1 MKKTE
6 DQRIADKIR
15 DVFENFEDPS
25 SEQGWQE
32 LRKKYPETRTRPL
45 FFWYSSAA
53 AVIAVLFWFF
63 FFNNTSNQT
72 RIITEKNYASAPKSS
87 QNLQSE
93 SSITNQQQV
102 NNNSADKVHFRVSH
116 VIINDNIKQQEVE
129 QNSAPTLFAERSE
142 PKFEEKTQEL
152 NVPLNSLSEPSMTQN
167 QQKQTSELAQNNN
180 QENNNSPGTLKD
192 LKTENQ
198 EEKKVKTPKNIVIG
212 VYAGSFVSYA
222 DGSEGNVNLGAGL
235 SSDFRLNRRLKLS
248 TGISLSKNRLSY
260 NENSPS
266 NDYGSFQVSQ
276 GIAAGT
282 FTAINDYQAELLNL
296 DIPIN
301 LKYSLSPGKNSAYVQ
316 AGLSSGTYI
325 TERYAINSSSFNSM
339 IGTSSNPDKQVIN
352 KSLEHFDLLRTLNFS
367 FGFNTRIGK
376 NQSLGIEPFVKYP
389 LGNLGSENLRFGS
402 TGINVKL
409 NLNSLKHQ
417 K

>member
-129 QNSAPTLFAERSE
+129 QNSAPTLFAEGSE

-198 EEKKVKTPKNIVIG
+198 EKKKVKTPKNIVIG

>member
-15 DVFENFEDPS
+15 DVFENFEDPA

-32 LRKKYPETRTRPL
+32 LRKKYPESSTRPL

-63 FFNNTSNQT
+63 FFNNTPNQT
-72 RIITEKNYASAPKSS
+72 TIITEKNYASAAKSS
-87 QNLQSE
+87 QNLQSD
-93 SSITNQQQV
+93 SSITNQQEA
-102 NNNSADKVHFRVSH
+102 NNNSADKVHISVGHTITKNNSKH
-116 VIINDNIKQQEVE
+116 PEVE
-129 QNSAPTLFAERSE
+129 QSSTPALFAESSE
-142 PKFEEKTQEL
+142 PKSEDMPKEL
-152 NVPLNSLSEPSMTQN
+152 RLPNNSLSEPAATQD
-167 QQKQTSELAQNNN
+167 QQKQTPVIAQNNTT
-180 QENNNSPGTLKD
+180 ETNNSTGSLKD
-192 LKTENQ
+192 LKTDNE

-212 VYAGSFVSYA
+212 VFAGSFVSYA
-222 DGSEGNVNLGAGL
+222 DGSKGNLNLGAGL
-235 SSDFRLNRRLKLS
+235 SSDFRLNKRLKLS

-266 NDYGSFQVSQ
+266 NNYGSFQVSQ
-276 GIAAGT
+276 SIAAGT

-367 FGFNTRIGK
+367 FGLNTRIGK

-389 LGNLGSENLRFGS
+389 LGKLGSENLRFGS

>member
-129 QNSAPTLFAERSE
+129 QNSAPTLFAEGSE

>member
-15 DVFENFEDPS
+15 DVFDNFEDPA

-32 LRKKYPETRTRPL
+32 LRKKYPESKTRPL
-45 FFWYSSAA
+45 LLWFSSAA
-53 AVIAVLFWFF
+53 AVITVLSWFI
-63 FFNNTSNQT
+63 FFNETPEQS
-72 RIITEKNYASAPKSS
+72 IAEKNYTSSPKSG
-87 QNLQSE
+87 QSLHTDNSRTIETEINNE
-93 SSITNQQQV
+93 SSKEINLST
-102 NNNSADKVHFRVSH
+102 SH
-116 VIINDNIKQQEVE
+116 TIAKNNIKHPDSKQY
-129 QNSAPTLFAERSE
+129 SALTLVAEPSE
-142 PKFEEKTQEL
+142 HKSEDRIIEL
-152 NVPLNSLSEPSMTQN
+152 RPPLNSLSEEPEANQD
-167 QQKQTSELAQNNN
+167 QQKQTPVIAQNNN
-180 QENNNSPGTLKD
+180 RENDTPIQLND
-192 LKTENQ
+192 LKPDNS
-198 EEKKVKTPKNIVIG
+198 EEKTVKSPKNIVIG

-222 DGSEGNVNLGAGL
+222 EGSEGNLNLGAGF
-235 SSDFRLNRRLKLS
+235 SSDFSLNSRLKLS

-260 NENSPS
+260 NANSPS
-266 NDYGSFQVSQ
+266 NSYGSFQVSQ

-325 TERYAINSSSFNSM
+325 NERYAINISNFNSM
-339 IGTSSNPDKQVIN
+339 IGTSSAADKQVIS
-352 KSLEHFDLLRTLNFS
+352 KTLQHFDLMRTLNLS

-389 LGNLGSENLRFGS
+389 LGDLGSENLRFGS

>member
-142 PKFEEKTQEL
+142 PKSEEKTQEL
-152 NVPLNSLSEPSMTQN
+152 NVPLNSLSEPAMTQN